1 MPETTRTLGEDS
13 QAVAQPVARTLAPP
27 ALAAPQVPARWTD
40 AVATLLGSLGPR
52 RWEDVEDAVDYVL
65 TGTPATPPT
74 FDGGRARERMLGG
87 YETAHRS
94 VLAGLADV
102 PPVVAVRWARLLA
115 TIRPPSSRT
124 MMPLAS
130 GLFESLLDDMA
141 EVFDARHHNIGIDVL
156 VLEDM
161 AVGLGLPASS
171 VLRSAFTMGPDSRDP
186 VPSPACLALS
196 AMHGYDAAL
205 LRHAAVIRVHIAQ
218 SDTVTQCRADR
229 MLARAANTTLRV
241 YGDVIDAMAA
251 SPDPEVRASTRPLVQ
266 RRDASRP
273 TPAAEPTTDPPWA
286 RLGHRLSYVPQPRR
300 A

>member
-1 MPETTRTLGEDS
+1 MPEMTRTLAEDS
-13 QAVAQPVARTLAPP
+13 QVVGQSATKALAQPAVAT
-27 ALAAPQVPARWTD
+27 PQVPARWTD
-40 AVATLLGSLGPR
+40 AVATLLGSLGPS

-65 TGTPATPPT
+65 TGTPSTPPS
-74 FDGGRARERMLGG
+74 FGGGRARERALSG
-87 YETAHRS
+87 YEAAHRT

-102 PPVVAVRWARLLA
+102 PPIVAVRWARLLA
-115 TIRPPSSRT
+115 SIRPPSIRT
-124 MMPLAS
+124 MTPLAG

-141 EVFDARHHNIGIDVL
+141 EVFDARHHHIAIDVS

-161 AVGLGLPASS
+161 AVELGLPVSS
-171 VLRSAFTMGPDSRDP
+171 VLRSAFTMGPDSPDP
-186 VPSPACLALS
+186 IPSRACLALT

-205 LRHAAVIRVHIAQ
+205 IRHAAVMRVHIAQ
-218 SDTVTQCRADR
+218 SDVATQCRADR

-241 YGDVIDAMAA
+241 YGDVIDAMAV

-273 TPAAEPTTDPPWA
+273 TLAVEPDLAWA
-286 RLGHRLSYVPQPRR
+286 SLGRRLSRVPQPRR

>member
-1 MPETTRTLGEDS
+1 MPEMTGTLAEAAAPS
-13 QAVAQPVARTLAPP
+13 AKAAAQPAFAT
-27 ALAAPQVPARWTD
+27 PQVPARWTD

-65 TGTPATPPT
+65 TGTPSTPPT
-74 FDGGRARERMLGG
+74 FDGGRAREQALGG
-87 YETAHRS
+87 YEAAHRT

-115 TIRPPSSRT
+115 SIRPPSTRT
-124 MMPLAS
+124 MMPLAG
-130 GLFESLLDDMA
+130 GLFEALLDDMA
-141 EVFDARHHNIGIDVL
+141 EVFDARHHNIGIDVS

-161 AVGLGLPASS
+161 AVELGLPVSS
-171 VLRSAFTMGPDSRDP
+171 VLRSAFTMGPDSLDP
-186 VPSPACLALS
+186 IPSKACLALC
-196 AMHGYDAAL
+196 AMHGYDGAL
-205 LRHAAVIRVHIAQ
+205 LRHAAVMRVHIAQ
-218 SDTVTQCRADR
+218 SDAATQCRADR

-241 YGDVIDAMAA
+241 YADVIDAMAV

-273 TPAAEPTTDPPWA
+273 SLAVEPATTEPSWA
-286 RLGHRLSYVPQPRR
+286 GLGRRLSYVPQPRR